1 MPSGCFPWSGSGTTK
16 TTDQVPPIWHELLK
30 CWDMRRSNTR
40 NSFWRS
46 KFALKNFESTWLGKS
61 AVRGPKELFELNWL
75 RQQRPMHF
83 LCWRQ
88 CFLNCSSLLGVA
100 HLKGQLR
107 FYRKHDRRFLRGG
120 RFSHQV
126 WPTMGHCKAEILE
139 FGAPGAATA
148 IWHLGGQDQGKPRR
162 LD

>member
-1 MPSGCFPWSGSGTTK
+1 MFSLIRERNHQNDRPGAAYLTRASEVLGHAK
-16 TTDQVPPIWHELLK
+16 VQHEELL
-30 CWDMRRSNTR
+30 
-40 NSFWRS
+40 
-46 KFALKNFESTWLGKS
+46 LKIEVCAEELREYLGKS
-61 AVRGPKELFELNWL
+61 AVWGPKELFELNWL

-88 CFLNCSSLLGVA
+88 CFLNCSSLFGVT
-100 HLKGQLR
+100 HLKGQPR

-139 FGAPGAATA
+139 FGAPGAATT